1 MPLSMPFQRGQLVV
15 AVLNNPRQK
24 FWGRM
29 LGLEAAG
36 LVIRGVDLA
45 PWEEL
50 MSLVKN
56 GQADQVALGTRYVP
70 LHRVESVYLDEPS
83 SGAPSLAEGFRQ
95 RTGLDPQVFLADPLP
110 PVLARKA
117 RR

>member
-1 MPLSMPFQRGQLVV
+1 MPLSMPFLRGQLVV
-15 AVLNNPRQK
+15 AVLHNPRQK
-24 FWGRM
+24 FWGRI

-56 GQADQVALGTRYVP
+56 GQADHVALGTRYVP

-83 SGAPSLAEGFRQ
+83 SGARSLGEVFQ
-95 RTGLDPQVFLADPLP
+95 ERTGIDPQHFLADPLP
-110 PVLARKA
+110 PNVARKA
-117 RR
+117 KR

>member
-1 MPLSMPFQRGQLVV
+1 MPLSMPFLRGQLVV
-15 AVLNNPRQK
+15 AVLHNPRQK
-24 FWGRM
+24 FWGRI

-45 PWEEL
+45 PWEEIL
-50 MSLVKN
+50 SLVKN

-83 SGAPSLAEGFRQ
+83 SGAQSLGQGFQ
-95 RTGLDPQVFLADPLP
+95 DRTGIDPQVFLADPLP
-110 PVLARKA
+110 PGLARKA

>member
-1 MPLSMPFQRGQLVV
+1 MPLSMPFIRGQLVV
-15 AVLNNPRQK
+15 AVLHNPRQK
-24 FWGRM
+24 FWGRL

-36 LVIRGVDLA
+36 LVIRGVDVA

-50 MSLVKN
+50 MSLVRN

-70 LHRVESVYLDEPS
+70 LHRVESVYLDES
-83 SGAPSLAEGFRQ
+83 TSGALSLGQVFLET
-95 RTGLDPQVFLADPLP
+95 TGVDPQAFLADPLP
-110 PVLARKA
+110 PAAARKG